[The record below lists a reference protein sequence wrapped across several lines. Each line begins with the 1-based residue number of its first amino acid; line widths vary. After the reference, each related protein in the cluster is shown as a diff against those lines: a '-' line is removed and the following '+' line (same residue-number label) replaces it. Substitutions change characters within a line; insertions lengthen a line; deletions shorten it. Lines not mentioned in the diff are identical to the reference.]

1 MEMAAS
7 LKCLTTACPTVRTG
21 GPPTEKKEV
30 ALITYIR
37 KSWKVL
43 LRGLGSEHAFRG
55 EVSFSETFEMSDSP
69 DLTFLCLKYMFFN
82 VSEQDF

>member
-1 MEMAAS
+1 MPYNGMS
-7 LKCLTTACPTVRTG
+7 PQSGTG

-43 LRGLGSEHAFRG
+43 LRGLGSEHTFRVEVFFSQAFER
-55 EVSFSETFEMSDSP
+55 SDSP
-69 DLTFLCLKYMFFN
+69 ELSPFLCLKYMFFN
-82 VSEQDF
+82 AAQQDF

>member
-1 MEMAAS
+1 MQQVLNALQRRVPQSGLVA
-7 LKCLTTACPTVRTG
+7 PR
-21 GPPTEKKEV
+21 TEKKEV

-69 DLTFLCLKYMFFN
+69 DLTFLCLKYIFFN
-82 VSEQDF
+82 VAEQDF

>member
-1 MEMAAS
+1 MPYNGVS
-7 LKCLTTACPTVRTG
+7 HIQDWWP
-21 GPPTEKKEV
+21 PPTEKKEV

-55 EVSFSETFEMSDSP
+55 EVFFSQAFEMSDSP
-69 DLTFLCLKYMFFN
+69 DLSTFLCLKYMFFN
-82 VSEQDF
+82 VAKQDF